1 MRDTDHY
8 ARLLGIQTP
17 WTVSLVE
24 LDEPELT
31 VTIYVR
37 IDSAIRLGC
46 PRCQREAPR
55 YDVRRRRWRHLDTM
69 QFRTFVDAEV
79 PRIECSEHGVLQVR
93 VPWAEDASRYTAA
106 FEAQVIDWLRDAS
119 TAAVA
124 RRMRLGWN
132 AIDSIMQ
139 RAVIRGLARRTAS
152 SPEHISVD
160 ETSFQRRH
168 EYVTVV
174 IDQDSGTVLHVAD
187 NRTVESLASFFEGL
201 EKSQREAIRSV
212 SMDMWPAYINTVRKY
227 VPDADERICF
237 DKFHIAKYL
246 SEAVDKVRRGEHKYL
261 AAAGDQRLKGT
272 RYRWLENPDTMKLK
286 HWRAF
291 EHLRDSA
298 LKTAR
303 AWAIKEHA
311 MCLWHYSSRTWALK
325 QWKHWLGWAQR
336 SRLEPIRKVAST
348 IKTHLWG
355 ITNAIVLKRTNAAAE
370 SMNSRIQRV
379 KARACGF
386 RNRHRFRTA
395 IMFHLGGLDLY
406 PRPAVMQ

>member
-1 MRDTDHY
+1 MRDTDLY
-8 ARLLGIQTP
+8 SQILGIAAP
-17 WTVSLVE
+17 WSVSLVE
-24 LDEPELT
+24 LDTPSQT
-31 VTIYVR
+31 VTVHVR
-37 IDSAIRLGC
+37 LDSTVVLNC
-46 PRCQREAPR
+46 PRCGTPSPR
-55 YDVRRRRWRHLDTM
+55 YDRRERQWRHLDTM
-69 QFRTFVDAEV
+69 QFQTILQADM
-79 PRIECSEHGVLQVR
+79 PRVECPEHGVLQVR
-93 VPWAEDASRYTAA
+93 APWSEEGSGFTAL
-106 FEAQVIDWLRDAS
+106 FEALVIDWLKAAS
-119 TAAVA
+119 TATVASYLRLSWKAVD
-124 RRMRLGWN
+124 G
-132 AIDSIMQ
+132 IMQ
-139 RAVIRGLARRTAS
+139 RAVKRGLERRTVS

-174 IDQDSGTVLHVAD
+174 TDQSSGTVLHVAD

-201 EKSQREAIRSV
+201 QEPQREAIRSV
-212 SMDMWPAYINTVRKY
+212 SMDMWPAYINTVKKY

-246 SEAVDKVRRGEHKYL
+246 SEAVDKVRRGEHKQL
-261 AAAGDQRLKGT
+261 SAKGDQRLKGT

-286 HWRAF
+286 RWQSF
-291 EHLRDSA
+291 ESLRDSA
-298 LKTAR
+298 LQTAR

-311 MCLWHYSSRTWALK
+311 MCLWHYSSRTWAAK

-336 SRLEPIRKVAST
+336 SRLEPIRKVAAT

-355 ITNAIVLKRTNAAAE
+355 IINAIVLKRTNAAAE

-386 RNRHRFRTA
+386 RNRQRFRTA

-406 PRPAVMQ
+406 PRPAVRQ